1 MLVTLTRAAILYFF
15 VIICMRLMGKRQLGE
30 LQPTELVITILISEI
45 VTIPMQD
52 NGIPL
57 INSIFA
63 VLLLVCLEIFN
74 SAMCLKSARIRS
86 IVEGNPII
94 VIRNGVVDQKKLRQ
108 LRFSIEDL
116 LEQLRQKDIFDINDV
131 RYAFIETNGQLSV
144 MLKPEKE
151 PVTMEKVGETDCKTD
166 LLCLVICDGKIL
178 KKYFRNCNMDD
189 KKLENVLK
197 REKIKTEEVM
207 FMLTDSCGNCTIVRK
222 EEEK

>member
-1 MLVTLTRAAILYFF
+1 
-15 VIICMRLMGKRQLGE
+15 MGKRQLGE
-30 LQPTELVITILISEI
+30 LQPTELVITFLISET
-45 VTIPMQD
+45 VTIPLQD

-57 INSIFA
+57 INSIFS

-74 SAMCLKSARIRS
+74 SAVCLKSARIRS

-108 LRFSIEDL
+108 LRFSVEDL
-116 LEQLRQKDIFDINDV
+116 LEQLRQKDVFDINDV

-151 PVTMEKVGETDCKTD
+151 PVTMGTVGEADRKTD

-178 KKYFRNCNMDD
+178 RKNFMNCNMDD
-189 KKLENVLK
+189 KKLNNILK